1 MQPAQTQEHSQLSG
15 AQVKSSPSPA
25 SAFTEEVDR
34 MRRLDPDLGSLFTCI
49 TAKGHC
55 CERW

>member
-1 MQPAQTQEHSQLSG
+1 MSG

-25 SAFTEEVDR
+25 SVCTEEVDR
-34 MRRLDPDLGSLFTCI
+34 MRPIDPDMGSPLNCI